1 MDMRETCIQE
11 FFRKAKEYIEE
22 PKLPP
27 EQNGMPAMEI
37 FAQPVTK
44 TA

>member
-1 MDMRETCIQE
+1 MDMRETCIQD

-27 EQNGMPAMEI
+27 NRTECPPWK
-37 FAQPVTK
+37 FSHSL
-44 TA
+44 